1 MSDTEGSVSIKKDIP
16 PVSPTLMWIVTSAF
30 FFYALIARASFV
42 TVLAHD
48 FMQFFQIDAVGL
60 GTLTSCYYWV
70 YTFMQIPSGIMID
83 RYSNKT
89 IVAVMSGTVAIGLI
103 LLATVP
109 NCYVAGFAEML
120 IGFGS
125 SFSFLI
131 VLKMITT
138 WFPQQKVAV
147 MTSYTMT
154 LGACGPFV
162 GGPLVSFLADHVN
175 WHTVMVVYA
184 GLGVLIGILICF
196 VTNTPKKESEET
208 KNVKEKA
215 MGSLLSDLRA
225 VLSSKNL
232 WILGFL
238 TLALYAP
245 VSSLGDLW
253 GVSFAQNVFHV
264 SRTKA
269 AIISNMLYVGY
280 TVGCP
285 LSPHFANY
293 INSYKKTMNY
303 AIICLTLCLVLL
315 VLPYEWPLP
324 FAYILFFL
332 VGFFS
337 GAQLTYALGF
347 LEMPARIGGTV
358 SSFINMM
365 SMISGIIL
373 MPLVGWAIDSSWNGA
388 MENGVKIYTA
398 ADFKYGVSYVVLFVF
413 VGAIISFFVKDHAPS
428 EARK

>member
-1 MSDTEGSVSIKKDIP
+1 MSDTENSVSIKKDVP
-16 PVSPTLMWIVTSAF
+16 PISPTLMWIVTSAF

-83 RYSNKT
+83 RYSCKT
-89 IVAVMSGTVAIGLI
+89 IVAIMSASVAAGLI
-103 LLATVP
+103 LLGIVP

-162 GGPLVSFLADHVN
+162 GGPLVSFLANHID
-175 WHTVMVVYA
+175 WHAVIVIYA
-184 GLGVLIGILICF
+184 ILGILMGVAIC
-196 VTNTPKKESEET
+196 VIVKTPRESGNEKKE
-208 KNVKEKA
+208 A
-215 MGSLLSDLRA
+215 GSAAVLSDLME

-232 WILGFL
+232 WILGLL

-253 GVSFAQNVFHV
+253 GVSFAQTVFHV
-264 SRTKA
+264 SRTEA
-269 AIISNMLYVGY
+269 AFISNMLYIGY

-285 LSPHFANY
+285 LAPHLSNY
-293 INSYKKTMNY
+293 IDSYKKVLNY
-303 AIICLTLCLVLL
+303 ATIGLTLCLGLL
-315 VLPYEWPLP
+315 VLPYEWPLS

-347 LEMPARIGGTV
+347 LEMPAHVGGTV

-373 MPLVGWAIDSSWNGA
+373 MPLVGWAINSSWNGA

-398 ADFKYGVSYVVLFVF
+398 VDFKYGVSYVVLFVF
-413 VGAIISFFVKDHAPS
+413 IGAIISFFVKDHAPS
-428 EARK
+428 EAHK